1 MDRLPALWE
10 ARAMLENLTPL
21 KSDCGK
27 RCGHACCQSPAGEE
41 RGMLLF
47 PGEAEYYRDR
57 EGYRLLDGV
66 IARLLDMGKT
76 ILLVEHNMEFVQAV
90 ARKVVFLHRGQVL
103 AQGIM
108 EEIRS
113 DKQLTE
119 IYFGY

>member
-1 MDRLPALWE
+1 MDQSPALWE

-57 EGYRLLDGV
+57 ELSL
-66 IARLLDMGKT
+66 IH
-76 ILLVEHNMEFVQAV
+76 I
-90 ARKVVFLHRGQVL
+90 
-103 AQGIM
+103 
-108 EEIRS
+108 
-113 DKQLTE
+113 
-119 IYFGY
+119 